1 MSETAPPAATEGIE
15 TWDTPDPAPG
25 ALPIETDPEEAAEPA
40 PATHRNK
47 TRKQLA
53 AEVEAL
59 RAEVARLRAGE
70 EPVAPHDPLTTGGH
84 LLWVLGHANADMRQ
98 RLADICVRSL
108 KAAGVCAEANHE
120 TTIAVLRHR
129 LSGHANAA
137 QLARTEAER
146 LDRTSGPEGRAVAM
160 ALTYALLPTAEQ
172 G

>member
-1 MSETAPPAATEGIE
+1 MSDTAAIEGIE
-15 TWDTPDPAPG
+15 TWDIPDPAPG
-25 ALPIETDPEEAAEPA
+25 ALPIETDAEEAAEPA
-40 PATHRNK
+40 PPAHRNK

-53 AEVEAL
+53 AEVDAL
-59 RAEVARLRAGE
+59 RTEVARLRGGE

-84 LLWVLGHANADMRQ
+84 LLWVLGHATTEMRQ

-108 KAAGVCAEANHE
+108 KAAGACAEGDHE
-120 TTIAVLRHR
+120 TTIAVLRNR
-129 LSGHANAA
+129 LAVHTNAS
-137 QLARTEAER
+137 QVARAEAER